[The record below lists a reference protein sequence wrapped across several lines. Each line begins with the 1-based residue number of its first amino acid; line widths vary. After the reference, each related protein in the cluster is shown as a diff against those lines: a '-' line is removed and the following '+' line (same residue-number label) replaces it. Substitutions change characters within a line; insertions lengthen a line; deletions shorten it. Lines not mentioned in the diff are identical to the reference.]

1 MTLARQLS
9 LALIAFAL
17 VISQAQA
24 APLHLPRIDATSVLQ
39 HAGVTVGL
47 DQGDQD
53 DESQARDRGVVQ
65 GEIVGI
71 DFERGVLHL
80 QTQRRGRVDIQILP
94 STSIVRRGQYGT
106 IADLTQG
113 THVSVNVSEVG
124 GRLVAQIIRM
134 R

>member
-1 MTLARQLS
+1 MTLLK
-9 LALIAFAL
+9 LFAL
-17 VISQAQA
+17 TALCATFTVSAAQA
-24 APLHLPRIDATSVLQ
+24 SALAP
-39 HAGVTVGL
+39 AGQFAFQPAIVIASDGE
-47 DQGDQD
+47 GDQD
-53 DESQARDRGVVQ
+53 DDAQARDRGVLQ
-65 GEIVGI
+65 GEILGV

-80 QTQRRGRVDIQILP
+80 LTQKHGRLEIQILP

-113 THVSVNVSEVG
+113 VHVSVNVSEVG